1 MISARSLFRPL
12 LPLRRPG
19 RDWTA
24 ATDAELALAARDRD
38 RAGKDA
44 FVEIVRRHQ
53 AAVSAVAY
61 SVTRRIG
68 LTDDIAQETF
78 LKAWKRV
85 STLRELGKLK
95 AWLTKIAHDCA
106 VDALRR
112 ERPHASLDDE
122 ASAALEAPGAP
133 PDKAAADAEEEHL
146 IWTMLESLPENMRTP
161 LVMFYREGESV
172 AAVAAALDL
181 SEDAVKQ
188 RLSRGRELLR
198 EKLSGVVEG
207 VLRRRVPAA
216 VFIITIA
223 TAIGALT
230 APAALA
236 AASFSVGG
244 GAASSLGT
252 AGTQLKTTLVT
263 AMKASKTTLATAA
276 ALAVISVPA
285 GYAVRDAREPAAQTP
300 LPARAVQKPEL
311 KKPDFSESGLYAE
324 WRRLHEA
331 HQPQPDS
338 MPALFTAIQG
348 LKDPFRRRAFR
359 SALIAEWAEADPQA
373 AWQFFTKP
381 EGSVDY
387 SYQLLHEWMAQ
398 DGDAAVTALLSRPER
413 SAGWPQFFNDIA
425 AHASHR
431 MADVLG
437 KLPVTDAWDP
447 GAAKAF
453 ALMAAKDL
461 SGARALAESLTGT
474 WRERA
479 LNGVVRAWAERDA
492 PAALAWAQSQPE
504 GLARDEWVRH
514 ALAGWATHDPLAA
527 LDRVDLVPPG
537 GDQFQQT
544 SNTAARVLKVAAEKD
559 FDATLRWLKEH
570 PGKLGQDSLSA
581 IGDVISARMTA
592 DPAGFA
598 DFLRA
603 NDPDH
608 LLQAS
613 VGSALLNNAYGCK
626 DALWDWIGK
635 QPADDSTAQLLRQ
648 KLLSSASW
656 HEPLQALKWLAT
668 LPDTPEFKALS
679 LTITESMSNS
689 GLSASDRAAMIATAP
704 EPLRARLVMAG
715 LALTREGSV
724 PDIPAALTQY
734 ELLPANDRGE
744 VASSLA
750 FQWSKSDPE
759 AAIQW
764 MGTLNEKDRIKAT
777 EGVVSGWAAYDSMAA
792 SKWIADLPAGAERDA
807 AAKSLAMTISESE
820 PESAWR
826 WSLDIKD
833 PAQRTDALAWAYA
846 QWHRR
851 NPVAATQAFEAASP
865 SKAERAAAEKFLN
878 Q

>member
-1 MISARSLFRPL
+1 M
-12 LPLRRPG
+12 
-19 RDWTA
+19 
-24 ATDAELALAARDRD
+24 AARQQDRV
-38 RAGKDA
+38 GKGA

-53 AAVSAVAY
+53 AAVYAVSY
-61 SVTRRIG
+61 KVTARFSMS
-68 LTDDIAQETF
+68 DDIAQETF
-78 LKAWKRV
+78 LRAWKRIA
-85 STLRELGKLK
+85 TLREPAKLK
-95 AWLTKIAHDCA
+95 PWLTKIAHDCA

-112 ERPHASLDDE
+112 ERPHVPLDE
-122 ASAALEAPGAP
+122 ELEAMQETPESP
-133 PDKAAADAEEEHL
+133 PDKAAAETEEEEL
-146 IWTMLESLPENMRTP
+146 VWSMLNGLPENVRLP

-172 AAVAAALDL
+172 AAVAGALDL

-198 EKLSGVVEG
+198 ERLSGVVEG
-207 VLRRRVPAA
+207 VLRRRMPPAVLIIA
-216 VFIITIA
+216 VA
-223 TAIGALT
+223 SAIGALT
-230 APAALA
+230 APSVLA
-236 AASFSVGG
+236 AGSFSVG
-244 GAASSLGT
+244 SST
-252 AGTQLKTTLVT
+252 TTTLFT
-263 AMKASKTTLATAA
+263 AMKASKSTLATAA
-276 ALAVISVPA
+276 AFAVISIPA
-285 GYAVRDAREPAAQTP
+285 GYAVRDWQSSRTEKLNSVTA
-300 LPARAVQKPEL
+300 LPAPKL
-311 KKPDFSESGLYAE
+311 MKPDFSESALFAE

-338 MPALFTAIQG
+338 MPTLFAAIQG
-348 LKDPFRRRAFR
+348 LADPFRRRAFR
-359 SALIAEWAEADPQA
+359 SALIAEWAETDPQA
-373 AWQFFTKP
+373 AWQFFTGP
-381 EGSVDY
+381 GGSVDY

-413 SAGWPQFFNDIA
+413 NAGWPQFFNDIA
-425 AHASHR
+425 AHAPHR
-431 MADVLG
+431 MAEVFSQ
-437 KLPVTDAWDP
+437 LPVTDAWDP

-453 ALMAAKDL
+453 AQMAAKDL
-461 SGARALAESLTGT
+461 SSARTIAESLTGK

-479 LNGVVRAWAERDA
+479 LNGVMLAWAEKDA

-504 GLARDEWVRH
+504 GLARDEWIRH
-514 ALAGWATHDPLAA
+514 TLAGWATHDPLAA

-544 SNTAARVLKVAAEKD
+544 SNTAARVLKVAAEKN

-570 PGKLGQDSLSA
+570 PGKLGHDSLSSM
-581 IGDVISARMTA
+581 GDVISARMTA

-608 LLQAS
+608 LLQPS

-635 QPADDSTAQLLRQ
+635 QPADDATAQLLRQ

-668 LPDTPEFKALS
+668 LPDTPEFKSLS

-724 PDIPAALTQY
+724 PDITAALTQFGV
-734 ELLPANDRGE
+734 LPANDRGE

-750 FQWSKSDPE
+750 FQWSRSDPE

-764 MGTLNEKDRIKAT
+764 TGTLDGKDRIKAT

-792 SKWIADLPAGAERDA
+792 SKWIADLPLGAERDA
-807 AAKSLAMTISESE
+807 AAKSLSMSISASE

-833 PAQRTDALAWAYA
+833 PDQRTDALAWAYA

-851 NPVAATQAFEAASP
+851 NPVEATQAFEAASP
-865 SKAERAAAEKFLN
+865 SPAERAAAEKFLN